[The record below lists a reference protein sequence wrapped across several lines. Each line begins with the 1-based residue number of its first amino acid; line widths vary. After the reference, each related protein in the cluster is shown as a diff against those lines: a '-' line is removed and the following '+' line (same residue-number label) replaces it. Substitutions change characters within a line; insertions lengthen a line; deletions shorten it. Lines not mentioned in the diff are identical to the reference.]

1 MRPASWTPALRGIDP
16 RFLKMI
22 WAEEERKLQEERAI
36 MLQEHDNPIEPH
48 MVER

>member
-1 MRPASWTPALRGIDP
+1 
-16 RFLKMI
+16 MI

-48 MVER
+48 MVERWEHLSQHGYTAKCTKCR